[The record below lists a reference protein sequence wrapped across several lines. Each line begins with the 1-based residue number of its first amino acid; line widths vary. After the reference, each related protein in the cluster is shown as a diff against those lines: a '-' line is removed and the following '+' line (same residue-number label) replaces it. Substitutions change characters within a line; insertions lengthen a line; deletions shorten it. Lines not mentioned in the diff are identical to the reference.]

1 MHDAHHC
8 KPLLFHCFQDHHNC
22 QNSKL
27 CGEMRPNTMGTRID
41 FSNLWGRWVNDH
53 PQEDLAKFGYRSER
67 KVEMFRNYVIFWWYA
82 RIYCPNMAISEIKSN
97 SCNVEL
103 WAIFFQN
110 NPSYLSHW
118 VVFWSPRCQKQK
130 HWLMG
135 ALHATTWPRLNP
147 TQLIWLSEVKVFW
160 WIFGRK

>member
-8 KPLLFHCFQDHHNC
+8 MPLLFHCFQDHHNC
-22 QNSKL
+22 QNSKP
-27 CGEMRPNTMGTRID
+27 CGEMRPNTMGTQID
-41 FSNLWGRWVNDH
+41 FSHLWGRWVDDH

-103 WAIFFQN
+103 WAIF
-110 NPSYLSHW
+110 S
-118 VVFWSPRCQKQK
+118 KIT
-130 HWLMG
+130 
-135 ALHATTWPRLNP
+135 LHICHIGLFFGH
-147 TQLIWLSEVKVFW
+147 QDVKNKSTDW
-160 WIFGRK
+160 WELYMLPPDPDSTPPNWFGFLR